1 MANYYVSRD
10 GKVSKD
16 KKTRQTPSY
25 RVSLDGKVTKVT
37 TKKKKKKE
45 DDIAPVKKTTGGNKN
60 SWFKSGGFSDGVD
73 GVGDFFGDLAQT
85 TAGTLGDIGVGVGKG
100 LTRLGEGI
108 VDLGTYGVAGVADAI
123 GKDKWADKTR
133 KKAQKDW
140 TSKAWKKPET
150 FVDKYSVLGNKAD
163 AVTEGLGQVG
173 GIILTGGIAGA
184 LGAGGAAA
192 TAISTAVTGLSSMG
206 SGMSEAYQ
214 NKATDKEAFTYG
226 AIAGTAEAATELLF
240 GGLGKSVKALGISK
254 GLSSADDMLAK
265 KISSKFTNQIAKN
278 FTEFGIKAGAEGTEE
293 VLSGIAQAV
302 GKKVTYMSDKELS
315 KLIEDENL
323 LDQFI
328 VGSITSGIAQSGY
341 VPGMKQGSLREAN
354 KSKTDFITGL
364 TQNEQKV
371 VDKEYENR
379 IAEAE
384 EGGKTLSKKEK
395 NKIYDEVINDL
406 EKGYIST
413 DTIEDALGGETYKTY
428 KSMEQRENEVRK
440 EIEELENT
448 PFSQITVKQQEKLTE
463 LRKQLDTM
471 EKSGLK
477 NKVKAQL
484 SNEVSELAMA
494 SKLSESYNEKTR
506 RGQAFQAD
514 LTKYDAKQQD
524 VIKKA
529 TESGILNNTNR
540 THEFVD
546 MVAKI
551 SADKGVTFDFTNNQ
565 KLKESGLAVEG
576 KTVNGYVKD
585 GNIAVNIDSNKSL
598 NSVVGHEIT
607 HTLENTEFYTE
618 LQQAVKEYAK
628 TKGEYFTRRDEI
640 VSLYKDSNVENVN
653 IGHELTADL
662 VGDYL
667 FTDSDFINNLST
679 KKPNIF
685 QRIYNE
691 IKYLCKIATAGS
703 KEARQLEKV
712 KRAFDKAYKES
723 VSNNADTKT
732 DTNTDTKVDAKE
744 DTTKK
749 YSLSEDEKA
758 RLNKV
763 TDDGL
768 TMTYVRNPNSGASK
782 YNYGSTYGQN
792 IEPAGEYM
800 NMDELQ
806 GKYKNEGWEYGT
818 IRFKKPLVLEHI
830 NTSDTGW
837 KKTVSDMY
845 GGKTG
850 KALTKA
856 LIKDGYDAIVT
867 YDNYG
872 YNEIVN
878 LNGEKLNDSDSTK
891 NIQTD
896 SNGKELT
903 KEQQEFFKD
912 SKVRDEN
919 GNLLEVYHGTK
930 TEGINTFEYSPD
942 RQTGDDFGEA
952 YYFTSD
958 YTKANGYSYDVDKDP
973 RVKQYTEERERL
985 KKEFLRTRSNDVKEA
1000 YKNVKVDGK
1009 DLYELMNDEAYNTGG
1024 EVKKVYLN
1032 LKNPLIVDAE
1042 GEYYSNV
1049 YEEYFKEAKDG
1060 GYDGIIVKN
1069 VIDNPRGEDRPID
1082 VYIAFKNNQIK
1093 NVDNTTPTTDAD
1105 IRYSLSED
1113 TTLTEEQ
1120 ESLIRETNE
1129 LTFMKSLGKD
1139 TYTVEGYDKNEN
1151 RTYFKFGATK
1161 EELSQAFG
1169 EDIANEITKH
1179 KTDLHQFKLDESF
1192 LNLPASKDT
1201 EGRKLSKEQ
1210 KEYFK
1215 NVIPELKDD
1224 NGNLKVLYHGTPNE
1238 FTQFNYD
1245 FIGSNGTALGKG
1257 FYLTDSRDIASGY
1270 VGESGKIMELYAN
1283 IEKPLS
1289 LTEKNIT
1296 KAKYKKFVKA
1306 VDKATGGD
1314 YLSNYGEVDYEG
1326 YNNVLSR
1333 ALDDYTYDDN
1343 DVDLI
1348 HSVFN
1353 TSGLGWEEGFRLLKK
1368 TLGYDG
1374 VVQHDFNGTGTT
1386 VFVPTL
1392 PEQIKSVTNQ
1402 NPTDNAD
1409 IRFSLSE
1416 DEKMSHIKVAQEY
1429 FGTTQN
1435 WDEVGYITLD
1445 GKKLDFSG
1453 RHEGGSGGYREV
1465 DHRDIR
1471 DALGD
1476 DYGGEDF
1483 SGSLV
1488 QFMSEG
1494 NIRIMPESNGI
1505 NLSVMPTEEQMKA
1518 LDDFISRNNGE
1529 VTLDIDDLNGKTV
1542 FSMEYPRGTFSEKI
1556 FKDIESHFK
1565 TNGDNYISPYS
1576 QFRQSLSKQKQNIAP
1591 YGKYN
1596 VYGKDVALE
1605 QDIAPTVPKATTQED
1620 TVEPVQEPT
1629 QDIAPITEEQANV
1642 RDEEQNLD
1650 TMPSDEFEKL
1660 VQSYMDEAPGFLF
1673 DDEEIR
1679 AWAEQQA
1686 RENPQGIAQKEST
1699 VTPES
1704 PLDADRDIYT
1714 IGKERKRNA
1723 YMYENPEVKPF
1734 FQDEAQI
1741 MLSEL
1746 QNSTKGERQRKG
1758 VMYGI
1763 DEYEIGA
1770 SNEGWYGT
1778 KRNTSEEIAYLLDTF
1793 KYTYDDIE
1801 KGLKAIIDDH
1811 GAENNAVSKRIE
1823 FLLDDR
1829 LRLGYNDFM
1838 SGNKMQ
1844 PNQDYINL
1852 LNEKNITEYGEEARN
1867 KYMQPDIAPVDTI
1880 AETTETVQ
1888 DIAPVKEIAA
1898 EPVTTINEN
1907 VQPQVSEKQV
1917 TSKLD
1922 NGAKQRKWIKTST
1935 ESKPVDK
1942 KILPKDLDQKAITYE
1957 PIPNKNTLNNAN
1969 SMLKRNGYD
1978 ESVKY
1983 FNSQFQNKKI
1993 SLDDIALGERLIQ
2006 EAVKK
2011 GDMETAGE
2019 LIQNVSILGT
2029 ELGQKVQALSIIQRL
2044 TPEGQLKTLTKIVE
2058 RGKTKGDKTFEG
2070 VEITQEMIDK
2080 VLKTYRKDGT
2090 YSQEELDRAVEE
2102 VKQQIADQM
2111 KVTKMDKINAWRY
2124 LSMLGNPKTHVRNI
2138 ISNVGMKGTM
2148 AVKDAIA
2155 RTIETVAPVK
2165 TRTKTWKKVSDDVK
2179 EFSKQT
2185 TKEMQSILEDGGK
2198 YSDTNDIKSKRQI
2211 FKNKVLNTV
2220 FEFNNDMLSKEDWWF
2235 QGAAFNKAFSEY
2247 LTANGIN
2254 TKEDIQNNAEL
2265 IEKAKAYAT
2274 EQSEIATFKQYSY
2287 IAQKLNEIESK
2298 NTATQIGVGAI
2309 VPFKKTP
2316 VNIAKAGLNYSPLG
2330 FMKTLTYDASQV
2342 KKGNMEASQMID
2354 HLAQNMTGT
2363 GLALAGYMLAMSGFL
2378 NGAGEEDK
2386 EGKYDYQLGKQSYS
2400 VNIGGNTY
2408 SLSWLTPMAM
2418 PLFVGANAFEIL
2430 TEGKEWDGNVVIESL
2445 TQTLDPM
2452 SEMSVLSGLTNVLSS
2467 YEKGSGIWADI
2478 AQTTGQNYVTQ
2489 FVPTLSSQVATLM
2502 DDKQRS
2508 TKVAGNSDFKF
2519 LEETVN
2525 KLKSKIPGLRETLEP
2540 STDVWGREVKL
2551 NENKWKKVFDTF
2563 LAPYSR
2569 KENMA
2574 TQIDEELKDLYS
2586 DTGDGGLFPQTP
2598 KNSVNYEGEKYNM
2611 SAKEYTSFKKTYGQ
2625 NALELMEEL
2634 FQTMTYQNA
2643 TATDKA
2649 EMVDKVYDYANDEAK
2664 RKYLAKKDIEFTN
2677 AKKDGEPYYK
2687 ENIIKG
2693 AIENDMPLKEFD
2705 FYNENPEKYN
2715 FLQKNNVS
2723 YKEYSKDEDTREA
2736 YNWAFNNPEK
2746 YTLSKAISKDVV
2758 AYRGITKG
2766 LYNIRA
2772 DKDSN
2777 GKTIIGSAKA
2787 KKLDYI
2793 NKLDI
2798 DYGEKLVLFK
2808 SQYNSDDTYNYEII
2822 DYLNS
2827 REDITYEEQE
2837 TILKQLGFTVTSD
2850 GNVYWN

>member
-354 KSKTDFITGL
+354 KLKTDFITGL

-379 IAEAE
+379 ITEAE
-384 EGGKTLSKKEK
+384 EGGKKLSKKEK

-514 LTKYDAKQQD
+514 LTKYDVKQQD

-607 HTLENTEFYTE
+607 HTLEGTEFYTE

-685 QRIYNE
+685 QKIYNE

-723 VSNNADTKT
+723 VSNNTEVYT
-732 DTNTDTKVDAKE
+732 DTNVDADVKVD
-744 DTTKK
+744 KK
-749 YSLSEDEKA
+749 YSL
-758 RLNKV
+758 
-763 TDDGL
+763 
-768 TMTYVRNPNSGASK
+768 
-782 YNYGSTYGQN
+782 
-792 IEPAGEYM
+792 
-800 NMDELQ
+800 
-806 GKYKNEGWEYGT
+806 
-818 IRFKKPLVLEHI
+818 
-830 NTSDTGW
+830 
-837 KKTVSDMY
+837 
-845 GGKTG
+845 
-850 KALTKA
+850 
-856 LIKDGYDAIVT
+856 
-867 YDNYG
+867 
-872 YNEIVN
+872 
-878 LNGEKLNDSDSTK
+878 
-891 NIQTD
+891 TD
-896 SNGKELT
+896 SNGKTLT

-912 SKVRDEN
+912 SKVRDE
-919 GNLLEVYHGTK
+919 
-930 TEGINTFEYSPD
+930 
-942 RQTGDDFGEA
+942 
-952 YYFTSD
+952 
-958 YTKANGYSYDVDKDP
+958 
-973 RVKQYTEERERL
+973 
-985 KKEFLRTRSNDVKEA
+985 
-1000 YKNVKVDGK
+1000 
-1009 DLYELMNDEAYNTGG
+1009 
-1024 EVKKVYLN
+1024 
-1032 LKNPLIVDAE
+1032 
-1042 GEYYSNV
+1042 
-1049 YEEYFKEAKDG
+1049 
-1060 GYDGIIVKN
+1060 
-1069 VIDNPRGEDRPID
+1069 
-1082 VYIAFKNNQIK
+1082 
-1093 NVDNTTPTTDAD
+1093 
-1105 IRYSLSED
+1105 
-1113 TTLTEEQ
+1113 
-1120 ESLIRETNE
+1120 
-1129 LTFMKSLGKD
+1129 
-1139 TYTVEGYDKNEN
+1139 
-1151 RTYFKFGATK
+1151 
-1161 EELSQAFG
+1161 
-1169 EDIANEITKH
+1169 
-1179 KTDLHQFKLDESF
+1179 
-1192 LNLPASKDT
+1192 
-1201 EGRKLSKEQ
+1201 
-1210 KEYFK
+1210 
-1215 NVIPELKDD
+1215 

-1556 FKDIESHFK
+1556 FKDIESHLK
-1565 TNGDNYISPYS
+1565 TNG
-1576 QFRQSLSKQKQNIAP
+1576 
-1591 YGKYN
+1591 
-1596 VYGKDVALE
+1596 
-1605 QDIAPTVPKATTQED
+1605 
-1620 TVEPVQEPT
+1620 
-1629 QDIAPITEEQANV
+1629 
-1642 RDEEQNLD
+1642 
-1650 TMPSDEFEKL
+1650 
-1660 VQSYMDEAPGFLF
+1660 
-1673 DDEEIR
+1673 
-1679 AWAEQQA
+1679 
-1686 RENPQGIAQKEST
+1686 
-1699 VTPES
+1699 
-1704 PLDADRDIYT
+1704 
-1714 IGKERKRNA
+1714 
-1723 YMYENPEVKPF
+1723 KP
-1734 FQDEAQI
+1734 
-1741 MLSEL
+1741 
-1746 QNSTKGERQRKG
+1746 
-1758 VMYGI
+1758 
-1763 DEYEIGA
+1763 
-1770 SNEGWYGT
+1770 
-1778 KRNTSEEIAYLLDTF
+1778 
-1793 KYTYDDIE
+1793 
-1801 KGLKAIIDDH
+1801 
-1811 GAENNAVSKRIE
+1811 
-1823 FLLDDR
+1823 
-1829 LRLGYNDFM
+1829 
-1838 SGNKMQ
+1838 
-1844 PNQDYINL
+1844 
-1852 LNEKNITEYGEEARN
+1852 
-1867 KYMQPDIAPVDTI
+1867 
-1880 AETTETVQ
+1880 
-1888 DIAPVKEIAA
+1888 
-1898 EPVTTINEN
+1898 
-1907 VQPQVSEKQV
+1907 
-1917 TSKLD
+1917 
-1922 NGAKQRKWIKTST
+1922 
-1935 ESKPVDK
+1935 
-1942 KILPKDLDQKAITYE
+1942 
-1957 PIPNKNTLNNAN
+1957 
-1969 SMLKRNGYD
+1969 
-1978 ESVKY
+1978 
-1983 FNSQFQNKKI
+1983 
-1993 SLDDIALGERLIQ
+1993 
-2006 EAVKK
+2006 
-2011 GDMETAGE
+2011 
-2019 LIQNVSILGT
+2019 
-2029 ELGQKVQALSIIQRL
+2029 
-2044 TPEGQLKTLTKIVE
+2044 
-2058 RGKTKGDKTFEG
+2058 
-2070 VEITQEMIDK
+2070 
-2080 VLKTYRKDGT
+2080 
-2090 YSQEELDRAVEE
+2090 
-2102 VKQQIADQM
+2102 
-2111 KVTKMDKINAWRY
+2111 
-2124 LSMLGNPKTHVRNI
+2124 
-2138 ISNVGMKGTM
+2138 
-2148 AVKDAIA
+2148 
-2155 RTIETVAPVK
+2155 
-2165 TRTKTWKKVSDDVK
+2165 
-2179 EFSKQT
+2179 
-2185 TKEMQSILEDGGK
+2185 
-2198 YSDTNDIKSKRQI
+2198 
-2211 FKNKVLNTV
+2211 
-2220 FEFNNDMLSKEDWWF
+2220 
-2235 QGAAFNKAFSEY
+2235 
-2247 LTANGIN
+2247 
-2254 TKEDIQNNAEL
+2254 
-2265 IEKAKAYAT
+2265 
-2274 EQSEIATFKQYSY
+2274 
-2287 IAQKLNEIESK
+2287 QKLRE
-2298 NTATQIGVGAI
+2298 
-2309 VPFKKTP
+2309 
-2316 VNIAKAGLNYSPLG
+2316 PL
-2330 FMKTLTYDASQV
+2330 THQ
-2342 KKGNMEASQMID
+2342 
-2354 HLAQNMTGT
+2354 
-2363 GLALAGYMLAMSGFL
+2363 
-2378 NGAGEEDK
+2378 
-2386 EGKYDYQLGKQSYS
+2386 
-2400 VNIGGNTY
+2400 
-2408 SLSWLTPMAM
+2408 
-2418 PLFVGANAFEIL
+2418 
-2430 TEGKEWDGNVVIESL
+2430 
-2445 TQTLDPM
+2445 
-2452 SEMSVLSGLTNVLSS
+2452 
-2467 YEKGSGIWADI
+2467 
-2478 AQTTGQNYVTQ
+2478 
-2489 FVPTLSSQVATLM
+2489 
-2502 DDKQRS
+2502 
-2508 TKVAGNSDFKF
+2508 
-2519 LEETVN
+2519 
-2525 KLKSKIPGLRETLEP
+2525 
-2540 STDVWGREVKL
+2540 
-2551 NENKWKKVFDTF
+2551 
-2563 LAPYSR
+2563 
-2569 KENMA
+2569 
-2574 TQIDEELKDLYS
+2574 
-2586 DTGDGGLFPQTP
+2586 P
-2598 KNSVNYEGEKYNM
+2598 KH
-2611 SAKEYTSFKKTYGQ
+2611 
-2625 NALELMEEL
+2625 
-2634 FQTMTYQNA
+2634 
-2643 TATDKA
+2643 
-2649 EMVDKVYDYANDEAK
+2649 
-2664 RKYLAKKDIEFTN
+2664 R
-2677 AKKDGEPYYK
+2677 
-2687 ENIIKG
+2687 
-2693 AIENDMPLKEFD
+2693 
-2705 FYNENPEKYN
+2705 
-2715 FLQKNNVS
+2715 
-2723 YKEYSKDEDTREA
+2723 
-2736 YNWAFNNPEK
+2736 
-2746 YTLSKAISKDVV
+2746 
-2758 AYRGITKG
+2758 
-2766 LYNIRA
+2766 
-2772 DKDSN
+2772 
-2777 GKTIIGSAKA
+2777 
-2787 KKLDYI
+2787 
-2793 NKLDI
+2793 
-2798 DYGEKLVLFK
+2798 
-2808 SQYNSDDTYNYEII
+2808 
-2822 DYLNS
+2822 
-2827 REDITYEEQE
+2827 
-2837 TILKQLGFTVTSD
+2837 
-2850 GNVYWN
+2850 

>member
-514 LTKYDAKQQD
+514 LTKYDVKQQD

-607 HTLENTEFYTE
+607 HTLEGTEFYTE

-685 QRIYNE
+685 QKIYNE

-723 VSNNADTKT
+723 VSNNTEVDT
-732 DTNTDTKVDAKE
+732 DTNIDADVKTD
-744 DTTKK
+744 KK
-749 YSLSEDEKA
+749 YSL
-758 RLNKV
+758 
-763 TDDGL
+763 
-768 TMTYVRNPNSGASK
+768 
-782 YNYGSTYGQN
+782 
-792 IEPAGEYM
+792 
-800 NMDELQ
+800 
-806 GKYKNEGWEYGT
+806 
-818 IRFKKPLVLEHI
+818 
-830 NTSDTGW
+830 
-837 KKTVSDMY
+837 
-845 GGKTG
+845 
-850 KALTKA
+850 
-856 LIKDGYDAIVT
+856 
-867 YDNYG
+867 
-872 YNEIVN
+872 
-878 LNGEKLNDSDSTK
+878 
-891 NIQTD
+891 TD

-912 SKVRDEN
+912 SKVRDDN

-930 TEGINTFEYSPD
+930 TKGINVFEYSPD

-1042 GEYYSNV
+1042 GEHYSKV
-1049 YEEYFKEAKDG
+1049 YEGYFKEAKDG

-1409 IRFSLSE
+1409 IRFSLS
-1416 DEKMSHIKVAQEY
+1416 KPV
-1429 FGTTQN
+1429 
-1435 WDEVGYITLD
+1435 
-1445 GKKLDFSG
+1445 
-1453 RHEGGSGGYREV
+1453 
-1465 DHRDIR
+1465 
-1471 DALGD
+1471 
-1476 DYGGEDF
+1476 
-1483 SGSLV
+1483 
-1488 QFMSEG
+1488 
-1494 NIRIMPESNGI
+1494 
-1505 NLSVMPTEEQMKA
+1505 EETK
-1518 LDDFISRNNGE
+1518 
-1529 VTLDIDDLNGKTV
+1529 DL
-1542 FSMEYPRGTFSEKI
+1542 
-1556 FKDIESHFK
+1556 
-1565 TNGDNYISPYS
+1565 
-1576 QFRQSLSKQKQNIAP
+1576 
-1591 YGKYN
+1591 
-1596 VYGKDVALE
+1596 VALH
-1605 QDIAPTVPKATTQED
+1605 
-1620 TVEPVQEPT
+1620 
-1629 QDIAPITEEQANV
+1629 
-1642 RDEEQNLD
+1642 NLNAD
-1650 TMPSDEFEKL
+1650 KL
-1660 VQSYMDEAPGFLF
+1660 
-1673 DDEEIR
+1673 
-1679 AWAEQQA
+1679 
-1686 RENPQGIAQKEST
+1686 K
-1699 VTPES
+1699 
-1704 PLDADRDIYT
+1704 
-1714 IGKERKRNA
+1714 
-1723 YMYENPEVKPF
+1723 
-1734 FQDEAQI
+1734 
-1741 MLSEL
+1741 
-1746 QNSTKGERQRKG
+1746 
-1758 VMYGI
+1758 
-1763 DEYEIGA
+1763 
-1770 SNEGWYGT
+1770 
-1778 KRNTSEEIAYLLDTF
+1778 
-1793 KYTYDDIE
+1793 
-1801 KGLKAIIDDH
+1801 
-1811 GAENNAVSKRIE
+1811 
-1823 FLLDDR
+1823 
-1829 LRLGYNDFM
+1829 
-1838 SGNKMQ
+1838 
-1844 PNQDYINL
+1844 
-1852 LNEKNITEYGEEARN
+1852 
-1867 KYMQPDIAPVDTI
+1867 
-1880 AETTETVQ
+1880 
-1888 DIAPVKEIAA
+1888 
-1898 EPVTTINEN
+1898 
-1907 VQPQVSEKQV
+1907 
-1917 TSKLD
+1917 
-1922 NGAKQRKWIKTST
+1922 
-1935 ESKPVDK
+1935 
-1942 KILPKDLDQKAITYE
+1942 
-1957 PIPNKNTLNNAN
+1957 
-1969 SMLKRNGYD
+1969 
-1978 ESVKY
+1978 
-1983 FNSQFQNKKI
+1983 
-1993 SLDDIALGERLIQ
+1993 
-2006 EAVKK
+2006 
-2011 GDMETAGE
+2011 
-2019 LIQNVSILGT
+2019 
-2029 ELGQKVQALSIIQRL
+2029 
-2044 TPEGQLKTLTKIVE
+2044 
-2058 RGKTKGDKTFEG
+2058 
-2070 VEITQEMIDK
+2070 
-2080 VLKTYRKDGT
+2080 
-2090 YSQEELDRAVEE
+2090 
-2102 VKQQIADQM
+2102 
-2111 KVTKMDKINAWRY
+2111 
-2124 LSMLGNPKTHVRNI
+2124 
-2138 ISNVGMKGTM
+2138 
-2148 AVKDAIA
+2148 
-2155 RTIETVAPVK
+2155 
-2165 TRTKTWKKVSDDVK
+2165 
-2179 EFSKQT
+2179 
-2185 TKEMQSILEDGGK
+2185 SILELGGFPMP
-2198 YSDTNDIKSKRQI
+2198 S
-2211 FKNKVLNTV
+2211 
-2220 FEFNNDMLSKEDWWF
+2220 
-2235 QGAAFNKAFSEY
+2235 
-2247 LTANGIN
+2247 
-2254 TKEDIQNNAEL
+2254 
-2265 IEKAKAYAT
+2265 
-2274 EQSEIATFKQYSY
+2274 IA
-2287 IAQKLNEIESK
+2287 
-2298 NTATQIGVGAI
+2298 
-2309 VPFKKTP
+2309 
-2316 VNIAKAGLNYSPLG
+2316 
-2330 FMKTLTYDASQV
+2330 
-2342 KKGNMEASQMID
+2342 
-2354 HLAQNMTGT
+2354 
-2363 GLALAGYMLAMSGFL
+2363 
-2378 NGAGEEDK
+2378 
-2386 EGKYDYQLGKQSYS
+2386 
-2400 VNIGGNTY
+2400 
-2408 SLSWLTPMAM
+2408 
-2418 PLFVGANAFEIL
+2418 
-2430 TEGKEWDGNVVIESL
+2430 
-2445 TQTLDPM
+2445 
-2452 SEMSVLSGLTNVLSS
+2452 
-2467 YEKGSGIWADI
+2467 
-2478 AQTTGQNYVTQ
+2478 
-2489 FVPTLSSQVATLM
+2489 
-2502 DDKQRS
+2502 
-2508 TKVAGNSDFKF
+2508 
-2519 LEETVN
+2519 
-2525 KLKSKIPGLRETLEP
+2525 
-2540 STDVWGREVKL
+2540 
-2551 NENKWKKVFDTF
+2551 
-2563 LAPYSR
+2563 
-2569 KENMA
+2569 
-2574 TQIDEELKDLYS
+2574 
-2586 DTGDGGLFPQTP
+2586 
-2598 KNSVNYEGEKYNM
+2598 
-2611 SAKEYTSFKKTYGQ
+2611 
-2625 NALELMEEL
+2625 
-2634 FQTMTYQNA
+2634 
-2643 TATDKA
+2643 
-2649 EMVDKVYDYANDEAK
+2649 
-2664 RKYLAKKDIEFTN
+2664 
-2677 AKKDGEPYYK
+2677 
-2687 ENIIKG
+2687 
-2693 AIENDMPLKEFD
+2693 
-2705 FYNENPEKYN
+2705 
-2715 FLQKNNVS
+2715 
-2723 YKEYSKDEDTREA
+2723 
-2736 YNWAFNNPEK
+2736 
-2746 YTLSKAISKDVV
+2746 
-2758 AYRGITKG
+2758 ITK
-2766 LYNIRA
+2766 
-2772 DKDSN
+2772 
-2777 GKTIIGSAKA
+2777 
-2787 KKLDYI
+2787 
-2793 NKLDI
+2793 
-2798 DYGEKLVLFK
+2798 
-2808 SQYNSDDTYNYEII
+2808 DTASHE
-2822 DYLNS
+2822 
-2827 REDITYEEQE
+2827 R
-2837 TILKQLGFTVTSD
+2837 
-2850 GNVYWN
+2850 

>member
-1 MANYYVSRD
+1 
-10 GKVSKD
+10 
-16 KKTRQTPSY
+16 
-25 RVSLDGKVTKVT
+25 
-37 TKKKKKKE
+37 
-45 DDIAPVKKTTGGNKN
+45 
-60 SWFKSGGFSDGVD
+60 
-73 GVGDFFGDLAQT
+73 
-85 TAGTLGDIGVGVGKG
+85 
-100 LTRLGEGI
+100 
-108 VDLGTYGVAGVADAI
+108 
-123 GKDKWADKTR
+123 
-133 KKAQKDW
+133 
-140 TSKAWKKPET
+140 
-150 FVDKYSVLGNKAD
+150 
-163 AVTEGLGQVG
+163 
-173 GIILTGGIAGA
+173 
-184 LGAGGAAA
+184 
-192 TAISTAVTGLSSMG
+192 
-206 SGMSEAYQ
+206 
-214 NKATDKEAFTYG
+214 
-226 AIAGTAEAATELLF
+226 
-240 GGLGKSVKALGISK
+240 
-254 GLSSADDMLAK
+254 
-265 KISSKFTNQIAKN
+265 
-278 FTEFGIKAGAEGTEE
+278 
-293 VLSGIAQAV
+293 
-302 GKKVTYMSDKELS
+302 
-315 KLIEDENL
+315 
-323 LDQFI
+323 
-328 VGSITSGIAQSGY
+328 
-341 VPGMKQGSLREAN
+341 
-354 KSKTDFITGL
+354 
-364 TQNEQKV
+364 
-371 VDKEYENR
+371 
-379 IAEAE
+379 
-384 EGGKTLSKKEK
+384 
-395 NKIYDEVINDL
+395 
-406 EKGYIST
+406 
-413 DTIEDALGGETYKTY
+413 
-428 KSMEQRENEVRK
+428 
-440 EIEELENT
+440 
-448 PFSQITVKQQEKLTE
+448 
-463 LRKQLDTM
+463 
-471 EKSGLK
+471 
-477 NKVKAQL
+477 
-484 SNEVSELAMA
+484 
-494 SKLSESYNEKTR
+494 
-506 RGQAFQAD
+506 
-514 LTKYDAKQQD
+514 
-524 VIKKA
+524 
-529 TESGILNNTNR
+529 
-540 THEFVD
+540 
-546 MVAKI
+546 
-551 SADKGVTFDFTNNQ
+551 
-565 KLKESGLAVEG
+565 
-576 KTVNGYVKD
+576 
-585 GNIAVNIDSNKSL
+585 
-598 NSVVGHEIT
+598 
-607 HTLENTEFYTE
+607 
-618 LQQAVKEYAK
+618 
-628 TKGEYFTRRDEI
+628 
-640 VSLYKDSNVENVN
+640 
-653 IGHELTADL
+653 
-662 VGDYL
+662 
-667 FTDSDFINNLST
+667 
-679 KKPNIF
+679 
-685 QRIYNE
+685 
-691 IKYLCKIATAGS
+691 
-703 KEARQLEKV
+703 
-712 KRAFDKAYKES
+712 
-723 VSNNADTKT
+723 
-732 DTNTDTKVDAKE
+732 
-744 DTTKK
+744 
-749 YSLSEDEKA
+749 
-758 RLNKV
+758 
-763 TDDGL
+763 
-768 TMTYVRNPNSGASK
+768 
-782 YNYGSTYGQN
+782 
-792 IEPAGEYM
+792 
-800 NMDELQ
+800 
-806 GKYKNEGWEYGT
+806 
-818 IRFKKPLVLEHI
+818 
-830 NTSDTGW
+830 
-837 KKTVSDMY
+837 
-845 GGKTG
+845 
-850 KALTKA
+850 
-856 LIKDGYDAIVT
+856 
-867 YDNYG
+867 
-872 YNEIVN
+872 
-878 LNGEKLNDSDSTK
+878 
-891 NIQTD
+891 
-896 SNGKELT
+896 
-903 KEQQEFFKD
+903 
-912 SKVRDEN
+912 
-919 GNLLEVYHGTK
+919 
-930 TEGINTFEYSPD
+930 
-942 RQTGDDFGEA
+942 
-952 YYFTSD
+952 
-958 YTKANGYSYDVDKDP
+958 
-973 RVKQYTEERERL
+973 
-985 KKEFLRTRSNDVKEA
+985 
-1000 YKNVKVDGK
+1000 
-1009 DLYELMNDEAYNTGG
+1009 
-1024 EVKKVYLN
+1024 
-1032 LKNPLIVDAE
+1032 
-1042 GEYYSNV
+1042 
-1049 YEEYFKEAKDG
+1049 
-1060 GYDGIIVKN
+1060 
-1069 VIDNPRGEDRPID
+1069 
-1082 VYIAFKNNQIK
+1082 
-1093 NVDNTTPTTDAD
+1093 
-1105 IRYSLSED
+1105 
-1113 TTLTEEQ
+1113 
-1120 ESLIRETNE
+1120 
-1129 LTFMKSLGKD
+1129 
-1139 TYTVEGYDKNEN
+1139 
-1151 RTYFKFGATK
+1151 
-1161 EELSQAFG
+1161 
-1169 EDIANEITKH
+1169 
-1179 KTDLHQFKLDESF
+1179 
-1192 LNLPASKDT
+1192 
-1201 EGRKLSKEQ
+1201 
-1210 KEYFK
+1210 
-1215 NVIPELKDD
+1215 
-1224 NGNLKVLYHGTPNE
+1224 
-1238 FTQFNYD
+1238 
-1245 FIGSNGTALGKG
+1245 
-1257 FYLTDSRDIASGY
+1257 
-1270 VGESGKIMELYAN
+1270 
-1283 IEKPLS
+1283 
-1289 LTEKNIT
+1289 
-1296 KAKYKKFVKA
+1296 
-1306 VDKATGGD
+1306 
-1314 YLSNYGEVDYEG
+1314 
-1326 YNNVLSR
+1326 
-1333 ALDDYTYDDN
+1333 
-1343 DVDLI
+1343 
-1348 HSVFN
+1348 
-1353 TSGLGWEEGFRLLKK
+1353 
-1368 TLGYDG
+1368 
-1374 VVQHDFNGTGTT
+1374 
-1386 VFVPTL
+1386 
-1392 PEQIKSVTNQ
+1392 
-1402 NPTDNAD
+1402 
-1409 IRFSLSE
+1409 
-1416 DEKMSHIKVAQEY
+1416 
-1429 FGTTQN
+1429 
-1435 WDEVGYITLD
+1435 
-1445 GKKLDFSG
+1445 
-1453 RHEGGSGGYREV
+1453 
-1465 DHRDIR
+1465 
-1471 DALGD
+1471 
-1476 DYGGEDF
+1476 
-1483 SGSLV
+1483 
-1488 QFMSEG
+1488 
-1494 NIRIMPESNGI
+1494 
-1505 NLSVMPTEEQMKA
+1505 
-1518 LDDFISRNNGE
+1518 
-1529 VTLDIDDLNGKTV
+1529 
-1542 FSMEYPRGTFSEKI
+1542 
-1556 FKDIESHFK
+1556 
-1565 TNGDNYISPYS
+1565 
-1576 QFRQSLSKQKQNIAP
+1576 
-1591 YGKYN
+1591 
-1596 VYGKDVALE
+1596 
-1605 QDIAPTVPKATTQED
+1605 
-1620 TVEPVQEPT
+1620 
-1629 QDIAPITEEQANV
+1629 
-1642 RDEEQNLD
+1642 
-1650 TMPSDEFEKL
+1650 
-1660 VQSYMDEAPGFLF
+1660 
-1673 DDEEIR
+1673 
-1679 AWAEQQA
+1679 
-1686 RENPQGIAQKEST
+1686 
-1699 VTPES
+1699 
-1704 PLDADRDIYT
+1704 
-1714 IGKERKRNA
+1714 
-1723 YMYENPEVKPF
+1723 
-1734 FQDEAQI
+1734 

-1763 DEYEIGA
+1763 DEYDTGA

-1778 KRNTSEEIAYLLDTF
+1778 KRQTSEDIAYLLDTF

-2090 YSQEELDRAVEE
+2090 YSQEELDRTVEE

-2386 EGKYDYQLGKQSYS
+2386 EAKYDYQLGKQSYS

-2569 KENMA
+2569 KENIA

-2693 AIENDMPLKEFD
+2693 AIENDMPLMEFD
-2705 FYNENPEKYN
+2705 FYNEYPEKYN

>member
-1 MANYYVSRD
+1 MAEYYYDKGIRK
-10 GKVSKD
+10 KVKEGYTISSKGTIV
-16 KKTRQTPSY
+16 KAS
-25 RVSLDGKVTKVT
+25 
-37 TKKKKKKE
+37 KKKKKKE
-45 DDIAPVKKTTGGNKN
+45 EDIAPVKKTTGGNKN

-73 GVGDFFGDLAQT
+73 GVGDFFGDLIET
-85 TAGTLGDIGVGVGKG
+85 TVGTVGDAVVGVGKG
-100 LTRLGEGI
+100 VTRLGEGI
-108 VDLGTYGVAGVADAI
+108 VDLGAYGAAGVADAI

-140 TSKAWKKPET
+140 TSNAWKSAEEK
-150 FVDKYSVLGNKAD
+150 FDKNSILGNKAD
-163 AVTEGLGQVG
+163 AVTEGIGQVG

-192 TAISTAVTGLSSMG
+192 TAITTGVTGLSGMG
-206 SGMSEAYQ
+206 SGMSEAYR

-240 GGLGKSVKALGISK
+240 GGLGKTVKAIGLSK

-265 KISSKFTNQIAKN
+265 KITSKFTNQIAKN

-302 GKKVTYMSDKELS
+302 GKKVTYMEEKELEE
-315 KLIEDENL
+315 LIKDENL

-341 VPGMKQGSLREAN
+341 VPGMTQGSLREAN
-354 KSKTDFITGL
+354 KTGTDFISGL

-384 EGGKTLSKKEK
+384 ESGDKLSKKEK
-395 NKIYDEVINDL
+395 NKIYDEVVDDL
-406 EKGYIST
+406 EKGRISI
-413 DTIEDALGGETYKTY
+413 DTIESAIGGKTYETYKN
-428 KSMEQRENEVRK
+428 MDEQEKAVRK
-440 EIEELENT
+440 QIEELENT

-484 SNEVSELAMA
+484 SNEVSELALS
-494 SKLSESYNEKTR
+494 SKLSESYNERTRKT
-506 RGQAFQAD
+506 QSFDAD

-524 VIKKA
+524 TVKKA
-529 TESGILNNTNR
+529 IDSKILNNSNR

-551 SADKGVTFDFTNNQ
+551 SADKGVSFDFTNNK

-607 HTLENTEFYTE
+607 HTLEGTEHYNE
-618 LQQAVKEYAK
+618 LQNAVKEYAT
-628 TKGEYFTRRDEI
+628 TKGDYETRFNEL
-640 VSLYKDSNVENVN
+640 SELYKGVEGSNIES
-653 IGHELTADL
+653 ELTADL

-667 FTDSDFINNLST
+667 FTDKDFINNLST

-685 QRIYNE
+685 QKIYNE

-712 KRAFDKAYKES
+712 KRAFDKAYKEAKAS
-723 VSNNADTKT
+723 T
-732 DTNTDTKVDAKE
+732 DTNTDTKH
-744 DTTKK
+744 
-749 YSLSEDEKA
+749 SLSE
-758 RLNKV
+758 NK
-763 TDDGL
+763 
-768 TMTYVRNPNSGASK
+768 
-782 YNYGSTYGQN
+782 N
-792 IEPAGEYM
+792 I
-800 NMDELQ
+800 
-806 GKYKNEGWEYGT
+806 
-818 IRFKKPLVLEHI
+818 KKVEQYADTEEESI
-830 NTSDTGW
+830 FRTGW
-837 KKTVSDMY
+837 YKSNQKTV
-845 GGKTG
+845 
-850 KALTKA
+850 
-856 LIKDGYDAIVT
+856 
-867 YDNYG
+867 
-872 YNEIVN
+872 
-878 LNGEKLNDSDSTK
+878 
-891 NIQTD
+891 
-896 SNGKELT
+896 
-903 KEQQEFFKD
+903 
-912 SKVRDEN
+912 DE
-919 GNLLEVYHGTK
+919 
-930 TEGINTFEYSPD
+930 
-942 RQTGDDFGEA
+942 
-952 YYFTSD
+952 
-958 YTKANGYSYDVDKDP
+958 
-973 RVKQYTEERERL
+973 
-985 KKEFLRTRSNDVKEA
+985 
-1000 YKNVKVDGK
+1000 
-1009 DLYELMNDEAYNTGG
+1009 
-1024 EVKKVYLN
+1024 
-1032 LKNPLIVDAE
+1032 
-1042 GEYYSNV
+1042 
-1049 YEEYFKEAKDG
+1049 
-1060 GYDGIIVKN
+1060 IVKN
-1069 VIDNPRGEDRPID
+1069 RPQTETENFKSWFKESKAVNKDNEP
-1082 VYIAFKNNQIK
+1082 
-1093 NVDNTTPTTDAD
+1093 
-1105 IRYSLSED
+1105 L
-1113 TTLTEEQ
+1113 L
-1120 ESLIRETNE
+1120 
-1129 LTFMKSLGKD
+1129 
-1139 TYTVEGYDKNEN
+1139 
-1151 RTYFKFGATK
+1151 
-1161 EELSQAFG
+1161 
-1169 EDIANEITKH
+1169 
-1179 KTDLHQFKLDESF
+1179 
-1192 LNLPASKDT
+1192 
-1201 EGRKLSKEQ
+1201 
-1210 KEYFK
+1210 
-1215 NVIPELKDD
+1215 
-1224 NGNLKVLYHGTPNE
+1224 LYHGTETRFTEFESDGKPMWVSSNPMYAHNYTKPTNKLDDVVPSGKVFGKSNE
-1238 FTQFNYD
+1238 RIMPVYIQAENPAD
-1245 FIGSNGTALGKG
+1245 FGSTDISFEEA
-1257 FYLTDSRDIASGY
+1257 LTDISNKLNIPTNELKEVWEQ
-1270 VGESGKIMELYAN
+1270 VG
-1283 IEKPLS
+1283 KPEQLFKVVHS
-1289 LTEKNIT
+1289 AEM
-1296 KAKYKKFVKA
+1296 
-1306 VDKATGGD
+1306 
-1314 YLSNYGEVDYEG
+1314 
-1326 YNNVLSR
+1326 
-1333 ALDDYTYDDN
+1333 
-1343 DVDLI
+1343 VDL
-1348 HSVFN
+1348 
-1353 TSGLGWEEGFRLLKK
+1353 LKEH
-1368 TLGYDG
+1368 GYDSIKAIEG
-1374 VVQHDFNGTGTT
+1374 GSPTWA
-1386 VFVPTL
+1386 VF
-1392 PEQIKSVTNQ
+1392 ESNQIKSAVANKGTFDSNKS
-1402 NPTDNAD
+1402 D
-1409 IRFSLSE
+1409 IRFSLSKTVERTKDLVALHNLNADKLTSILELGGFPMPSIAITKDTASHEGYGDISVILKPNAINPESNSDNKVYSADAYTPTFPATAYKLNDAELRKLAEKLDTSISMLEANEFRNGNLSDILNNFAENKAAKELFVKEKGYTVEPVLKPRKLNDKYLERVQEFVLSDDFSFDKLVNDLSYREQYFDKIKENTPGYGESSFITRGINKYIDTTNEKFDILSNNKELAEKIKKEYLLDIEQLKGKETLVE
-1416 DEKMSHIKVAQEY
+1416 DSNSYTDGLNNLINEKNDEFNTFVKELIEPVLSSKYLRNNKDYYTASGNPRDFDSLHEEYNAENAVKIMRENSDTNAVNSMIGVSLGELKAVLSKQYNTIDEIHQDKAKISEGFDEEIQAKHEECRAKFFDITKQVADSSPIDNRLIAHNNASQIILEALGKSKEAKGIYNYINKNYTNQITMELAEEIENLAKDIMELPTRY
-1429 FGTTQN
+1429 FEAKPQRVVGF
-1435 WDEVGYITLD
+1435 DEVGAVVIPYNADAKLKQELLNKGLSIAEYNPEVEGD
-1445 GKKLDFSG
+1445 RKKVVNQF
-1453 RHEGGSGGYREV
+1453 E
-1465 DHRDIR
+1465 
-1471 DALGD
+1471 
-1476 DYGGEDF
+1476 DYKF
-1483 SGSLV
+1483 
-1488 QFMSEG
+1488 
-1494 NIRIMPESNGI
+1494 
-1505 NLSVMPTEEQMKA
+1505 
-1518 LDDFISRNNGE
+1518 
-1529 VTLDIDDLNGKTV
+1529 
-1542 FSMEYPRGTFSEKI
+1542 
-1556 FKDIESHFK
+1556 
-1565 TNGDNYISPYS
+1565 
-1576 QFRQSLSKQKQNIAP
+1576 SLSNREQITAP
-1591 YGKYN
+1591 YGNYN
-1596 VYGKDVALE
+1596 VYGKDVALQQNTAPINTQNVVE
-1605 QDIAPTVPKATTQED
+1605 DIAPL
-1620 TVEPVQEPT
+1620 
-1629 QDIAPITEEQANV
+1629 TEEQANV
-1642 RDEEQNLD
+1642 RDAEQSLD

-1660 VQSYMDEAPGFLF
+1660 VQSYMDDAPGFLF
-1673 DDEEIR
+1673 DDEEVR

-1686 RENPQGIAQKEST
+1686 RENPQGVTQKENT

-1734 FQDEAQI
+1734 FQDEART
-1741 MLSEL
+1741 MLWEL
-1746 QNSTKGERQRKG
+1746 QNSTRGKKER
-1758 VMYGI
+1758 MDI
-1763 DEYEIGA
+1763 DAPSE
-1770 SNEGWYGT
+1770 EGWYGT
-1778 KRNTSEEIAYLLDTF
+1778 HRHTSDEIAYLLDTF
-1793 KYTYDDIE
+1793 KYKYNDIT
-1801 KGLKAIIDDH
+1801 KGLMAIIDDH

-1829 LRLGYNDFM
+1829 LRLGYTVFT
-1838 SGNKMQ
+1838 SGQKMP
-1844 PNQDYINL
+1844 PNEHYIEL
-1852 LNEKNITEYGEEARN
+1852 LNKKQVTEYNEEARS
-1867 KYMQPDIAPVDTI
+1867 KYFQPEV
-1880 AETTETVQ
+1880 ETVQ

-1898 EPVTTINEN
+1898 EPVTTTNEN
-1907 VQPQVSEKQV
+1907 VQPQVNEKQV
-1917 TSKLD
+1917 TSKLG
-1922 NGAKQRKWIKTST
+1922 NGAKQRKWVKTST
-1935 ESKPVDK
+1935 ESKPVDR
-1942 KILPKDLDQKAITYE
+1942 KILPKDLEQKAITYE
-1957 PIPNKNTLNNAN
+1957 PIPNKVTLNSAN
-1969 SMLKRNGYD
+1969 EMLKRNGYD

-1983 FNSQFQNKKI
+1983 FNSQFQNKKV

-2011 GDMETAGE
+2011 GDMVTAGE

-2058 RGKTKGDKTFEG
+2058 RGKTKGDKVFEG

-2111 KVTKMDKINAWRY
+2111 KVTKMDKINSWRY

-2179 EFSKQT
+2179 EFAKQT

-2211 FKNKVLNTV
+2211 FKNKVLNAV

-2235 QGAAFNKAFSEY
+2235 QSAAFNKAFSEY

-2287 IAQKLNEIESK
+2287 IAHKLNEIESK
-2298 NTATQIGVGAI
+2298 NTATQIGVGAV

-2316 VNIAKAGLNYSPLG
+2316 VNIAKTGLNYSPLG

-2386 EGKYDYQLGKQSYS
+2386 EGKFDYQLGKQSYS

-2467 YEKGSGIWADI
+2467 YKSGSGIWADI

-2508 TKVAGNSDFKF
+2508 TKVAGNSDFKY

-2540 STDVWGREVKL
+2540 STDIWGREVKL
-2551 NENKWKKVFDTF
+2551 NENKWQKVFDTF

-2569 KENMA
+2569 KENIA

-2634 FQTMTYQNA
+2634 FQTTTYQNA
-2643 TATDKA
+2643 TASDKA

-2664 RKYLAKKDIEFTN
+2664 RKYLAKQDVEFTN
-2677 AKKDGEPYYK
+2677 AKKDGEAYYK

-2693 AIENDMPLKEFD
+2693 AIENDMPLMEFD
-2705 FYNENPEKYN
+2705 FYNEYPEKYN

-2723 YKEYSKDEDTREA
+2723 YEEYSKDEDTREA

-2766 LYNIRA
+2766 LYEIRA

-2777 GKTIIGSAKA
+2777 GKTIIGAKE
-2787 KKLDYI
+2787 KKINYI
-2793 NKLDI
+2793 NSLDI
-2798 DYGEKLVLFK
+2798 DKGEKLVLFK
-2808 SQYNSDDTYNYEII
+2808 SEYNADDTYNYEII

-2827 REDITYEEQE
+2827 REDISYEETE
-2837 TILKQLGFTVTSD
+2837 TILKQLGFTVTAD
-2850 GNVYWN
+2850 GNIYWD

>member
-1 MANYYVSRD
+1 MAEYYYDKGIRK
-10 GKVSKD
+10 KVKEGYTISSKGTIV
-16 KKTRQTPSY
+16 KAS
-25 RVSLDGKVTKVT
+25 
-37 TKKKKKKE
+37 KKKKKKE
-45 DDIAPVKKTTGGNKN
+45 EDIAPVKKTTGGNKN

-73 GVGDFFGDLAQT
+73 GVGDFFGDLIET
-85 TAGTLGDIGVGVGKG
+85 TVGTVGDAVVGVGKG
-100 LTRLGEGI
+100 VTRLGEGI
-108 VDLGTYGVAGVADAI
+108 VDLGAYGAAGVADAI

-140 TSKAWKKPET
+140 TSNAWKSAEEK
-150 FVDKYSVLGNKAD
+150 FDKNSILGNKAD
-163 AVTEGLGQVG
+163 AVTEGIGQVG

-192 TAISTAVTGLSSMG
+192 TAITTGVTGLSGMG
-206 SGMSEAYQ
+206 SGMSEAYR

-240 GGLGKSVKALGISK
+240 GGLGKTVKAIGLSK

-265 KISSKFTNQIAKN
+265 KITSKFTNQIAKN

-302 GKKVTYMSDKELS
+302 GKKVTYMEEKELEE
-315 KLIEDENL
+315 LIKDENL

-341 VPGMKQGSLREAN
+341 VPGMTQGSLREAN
-354 KSKTDFITGL
+354 KTGTDFISGL

-384 EGGKTLSKKEK
+384 ESGDKLSKKEK
-395 NKIYDEVINDL
+395 NKIYDEVVDDL
-406 EKGYIST
+406 EKGRISI
-413 DTIEDALGGETYKTY
+413 DTIESAIGGETYKTY
-428 KSMEQRENEVRK
+428 KNMDEQENAIRK
-440 EIEELENT
+440 QIEELENT

-463 LRKQLDTM
+463 LRKQLETM

-484 SNEVSELAMA
+484 SNEVSELALS
-494 SKLSESYNEKTR
+494 SKLSESYNERTR
-506 RGQAFQAD
+506 KSQAFKAD
-514 LTKYDAKQQD
+514 LTKYDTKQQE

-551 SADKGVTFDFTNNQ
+551 SADKGVSFDFTNNQ
-565 KLKESGLAVEG
+565 KLKDSGFAVEG

-585 GNIAVNIDSNKSL
+585 GNVAVNIDSNKSL

-607 HTLENTEFYTE
+607 HVLEGTELYTE
-618 LQQAVKEYAK
+618 LQNAVKEYAT
-628 TKGEYFTRRDEI
+628 TKGEYDTRFNEL
-640 VSLYKDSNVENVN
+640 SELYKDVEGSNIES
-653 IGHELTADL
+653 ELTADL

-685 QRIYNE
+685 QKIYNE

-723 VSNNADTKT
+723 ASNNTDTKT
-732 DTNTDTKVDAKE
+732 DTKE
-744 DTTKK
+744 DTNKK
-749 YSLSEDEKA
+749 YSLSENEKE

-800 NMDELQ
+800 NMDESQ

-867 YDNYG
+867 YDKYG

-891 NIQTD
+891 NVQSD

-903 KEQQEFFKD
+903 KEQQEYFKD

-919 GNLLEVYHGTK
+919 GNL
-930 TEGINTFEYSPD
+930 
-942 RQTGDDFGEA
+942 
-952 YYFTSD
+952 
-958 YTKANGYSYDVDKDP
+958 
-973 RVKQYTEERERL
+973 
-985 KKEFLRTRSNDVKEA
+985 
-1000 YKNVKVDGK
+1000 KV
-1009 DLYELMNDEAYNTGG
+1009 M
-1024 EVKKVYLN
+1024 
-1032 LKNPLIVDAE
+1032 
-1042 GEYYSNV
+1042 
-1049 YEEYFKEAKDG
+1049 
-1060 GYDGIIVKN
+1060 
-1069 VIDNPRGEDRPID
+1069 
-1082 VYIAFKNNQIK
+1082 
-1093 NVDNTTPTTDAD
+1093 
-1105 IRYSLSED
+1105 
-1113 TTLTEEQ
+1113 
-1120 ESLIRETNE
+1120 
-1129 LTFMKSLGKD
+1129 
-1139 TYTVEGYDKNEN
+1139 
-1151 RTYFKFGATK
+1151 
-1161 EELSQAFG
+1161 
-1169 EDIANEITKH
+1169 
-1179 KTDLHQFKLDESF
+1179 
-1192 LNLPASKDT
+1192 
-1201 EGRKLSKEQ
+1201 
-1210 KEYFK
+1210 
-1215 NVIPELKDD
+1215 
-1224 NGNLKVLYHGTPNE
+1224 YHGTPN
-1238 FTQFNYD
+1238 
-1245 FIGSNGTALGKG
+1245 
-1257 FYLTDSRDIASGY
+1257 
-1270 VGESGKIMELYAN
+1270 
-1283 IEKPLS
+1283 
-1289 LTEKNIT
+1289 
-1296 KAKYKKFVKA
+1296 
-1306 VDKATGGD
+1306 GD
-1314 YLSNYGEVDYEG
+1314 YTVFRDGTYFTESKDYADRYQSPSASSISTGKVASNPKTFEVYLNIKKPFDISDPEAKDIYINEYIKGGNAMGINPYMSDSEYAKIDTIDWTEGEDLREFLIDNEYDYDGLILDEGADGGYGDEVSYRG
-1326 YNNVLSR
+1326 KSYV
-1333 ALDDYTYDDN
+1333 
-1343 DVDLI
+1343 
-1348 HSVFN
+1348 VFN
-1353 TSGLGWEEGFRLLKK
+1353 
-1368 TLGYDG
+1368 
-1374 VVQHDFNGTGTT
+1374 
-1386 VFVPTL
+1386 
-1392 PEQIKSVTNQ
+1392 PEQIKNIDNT
-1402 NPTDNAD
+1402 NPTEDAD
-1409 IRFSLSE
+1409 IRHSLS
-1416 DEKMSHIKVAQEY
+1416 DK
-1429 FGTTQN
+1429 
-1435 WDEVGYITLD
+1435 
-1445 GKKLDFSG
+1445 
-1453 RHEGGSGGYREV
+1453 R
-1465 DHRDIR
+1465 
-1471 DALGD
+1471 
-1476 DYGGEDF
+1476 
-1483 SGSLV
+1483 
-1488 QFMSEG
+1488 
-1494 NIRIMPESNGI
+1494 
-1505 NLSVMPTEEQMKA
+1505 
-1518 LDDFISRNNGE
+1518 
-1529 VTLDIDDLNGKTV
+1529 
-1542 FSMEYPRGTFSEKI
+1542 
-1556 FKDIESHFK
+1556 
-1565 TNGDNYISPYS
+1565 
-1576 QFRQSLSKQKQNIAP
+1576 QNIAP

-1605 QDIAPTVPKATTQED
+1605 KDILSTPTVQEKPNVVQYDIQDDIAPTQEVEEETTD
-1620 TVEPVQEPT
+1620 
-1629 QDIAPITEEQANV
+1629 D
-1642 RDEEQNLD
+1642 D
-1650 TMPSDEFEKL
+1650 FEKI
-1660 VQSYMDEAPGFLF
+1660 VQSYIDDAPPFLI
-1673 DDEEIR
+1673 DDEEVR
-1679 AWAEQQA
+1679 AWAEEQA
-1686 RENPQGIAQKEST
+1686 RENPQGVTQKEST

-1734 FQDEAQI
+1734 FQDEART
-1741 MLSEL
+1741 MLWEL
-1746 QNSTKGERQRKG
+1746 QNSTRGKKER
-1758 VMYGI
+1758 MDI
-1763 DEYEIGA
+1763 DAPSE
-1770 SNEGWYGT
+1770 EGWYGT
-1778 KRNTSEEIAYLLDTF
+1778 HRHTSDEIAYLLDTF
-1793 KYTYDDIE
+1793 KYKYNDIT
-1801 KGLKAIIDDH
+1801 KGLMAIIDDH

-1829 LRLGYNDFM
+1829 LRLGYTVFT
-1838 SGNKMQ
+1838 SGQKMP
-1844 PNQDYINL
+1844 PNEHYIEL
-1852 LNEKNITEYGEEARN
+1852 LNKKQVTEYNEEARS
-1867 KYMQPDIAPVDTI
+1867 KYFQPEV
-1880 AETTETVQ
+1880 ETVQ

-1898 EPVTTINEN
+1898 EPVTTTNEN
-1907 VQPQVSEKQV
+1907 VQPQVNEKQV

-1922 NGAKQRKWIKTST
+1922 NGAKQRKWVKTST
-1935 ESKPVDK
+1935 ESKPVDR
-1942 KILPKDLDQKAITYE
+1942 KILPKDLEQKAITYE
-1957 PIPNKNTLNNAN
+1957 PIPNKVTLNSAN
-1969 SMLKRNGYD
+1969 EMLKRNGYD

-1983 FNSQFQNKKI
+1983 FNSQFQNKKV

-2011 GDMETAGE
+2011 GDMVTAGE

-2058 RGKTKGDKTFEG
+2058 RGKTKGDKVFEG

-2111 KVTKMDKINAWRY
+2111 KVTKMDKINSWRY

-2179 EFSKQT
+2179 EFAKQT

-2211 FKNKVLNTV
+2211 FKNKVLNAV

-2235 QGAAFNKAFSEY
+2235 QSAAFNKAFSEY

-2287 IAQKLNEIESK
+2287 IAHKLNEIESK

-2386 EGKYDYQLGKQSYS
+2386 EGKFDYQLGKQSYS

-2467 YEKGSGIWADI
+2467 YKSGSGIWADI

-2508 TKVAGNSDFKF
+2508 TKVAGNSDFKY

-2540 STDVWGREVKL
+2540 STDIWGREVKL
-2551 NENKWKKVFDTF
+2551 NENKWQKVFDTF

-2569 KENMA
+2569 KENIA

-2634 FQTMTYQNA
+2634 FQTTTYQNA
-2643 TATDKA
+2643 TASDKA

-2664 RKYLAKKDIEFTN
+2664 RKYLAKQDVEFTN
-2677 AKKDGEPYYK
+2677 AKKDGEAYYK

-2693 AIENDMPLKEFD
+2693 AIENDMPLMEFD
-2705 FYNENPEKYN
+2705 FYNEYPEKYN

-2723 YKEYSKDEDTREA
+2723 YEEYSKDEDTREA

-2766 LYNIRA
+2766 LYKIRA

-2777 GKTIIGSAKA
+2777 GKTIVGSAKE
-2787 KKLDYI
+2787 KKINYI
-2793 NKLDI
+2793 NSLDI
-2798 DYGEKLVLFK
+2798 DNGEKLVLFK
-2808 SQYNSDDTYNYEII
+2808 SEYNADDTYNYEII

-2827 REDITYEEQE
+2827 REDITYEETE
-2837 TILKQLGFTVTSD
+2837 TILKQLGFTVAAN
-2850 GNVYWN
+2850 GNIYWD

>member
-45 DDIAPVKKTTGGNKN
+45 EDIAPVKKTTGGNKN

-73 GVGDFFGDLAQT
+73 GIGDFFGDLAQT
-85 TAGTLGDIGVGVGKG
+85 TVGTIGDIGVGVGKG
-100 LTRLGEGI
+100 ITRLGEGV
-108 VDLGTYGVAGVADAI
+108 VDLGTYGVAKVADLA
-123 GKDKWADKTR
+123 GKDKWAEKTK

-140 TSKAWKKPET
+140 TSKAWKKAENA
-150 FVDKYSVLGNKAD
+150 VDKYSVLGNKAD
-163 AVTEGLGQVG
+163 NVTEGLGTVA
-173 GIILTGGIAGA
+173 GILATGGVAGA
-184 LGAGGAAA
+184 LGAGSGVA
-192 TAISTAVTGLSSMG
+192 TAITTGVTGLSGMG

-240 GGLGKSVKALGISK
+240 GGLGKTVKALGISK

-265 KISSKFTNQIAKN
+265 KITSKFSNQIAKN

-565 KLKESGLAVEG
+565 KLKESGLVVEG

-607 HTLENTEFYTE
+607 HTLEGTEFYTE

-640 VSLYKDSNVENVN
+640 VRLYNDSNVENVN

-685 QRIYNE
+685 QKIYNE

-723 VSNNADTKT
+723 VSDNIEVDT
-732 DTNTDTKVDAKE
+732 DTNVDVDAKT
-744 DTTKK
+744 DKK
-749 YSLSEDEKA
+749 YSLSD
-758 RLNKV
+758 
-763 TDDGL
+763 
-768 TMTYVRNPNSGASK
+768 
-782 YNYGSTYGQN
+782 
-792 IEPAGEYM
+792 
-800 NMDELQ
+800 
-806 GKYKNEGWEYGT
+806 
-818 IRFKKPLVLEHI
+818 
-830 NTSDTGW
+830 SD
-837 KKTVSDMY
+837 
-845 GGKTG
+845 GKT
-850 KALTKA
+850 
-856 LIKDGYDAIVT
+856 
-867 YDNYG
+867 
-872 YNEIVN
+872 
-878 LNGEKLNDSDSTK
+878 
-891 NIQTD
+891 
-896 SNGKELT
+896 LT
-903 KEQQEFFKD
+903 KEQQEYFKD

-919 GNLLEVYHGTK
+919 GNLKVMYHGTPNGDYTVFRDGTYF
-930 TEGINTFEYSPD
+930 TESKDYADRYQSPSASSISTGKVASNPKTFE
-942 RQTGDDFGEA
+942 
-952 YYFTSD
+952 
-958 YTKANGYSYDVDKDP
+958 
-973 RVKQYTEERERL
+973 
-985 KKEFLRTRSNDVKEA
+985 
-1000 YKNVKVDGK
+1000 
-1009 DLYELMNDEAYNTGG
+1009 
-1024 EVKKVYLN
+1024 VYLN
-1032 LKNPLIVDAE
+1032 IKKPFDINDAE
-1042 GEYYSNV
+1042 ARDIYINEYIKGGNAMGINPYLSDSEYAKIDTIDWTEGEDLREFLIDN
-1049 YEEYFKEAKDG
+1049 EYDYDGLILDEGADG
-1060 GYDGIIVKN
+1060 GYGDEVSYRGKSYV
-1069 VIDNPRGEDRPID
+1069 VFNPE
-1082 VYIAFKNNQIK
+1082 QIK
-1093 NVDNTTPTTDAD
+1093 NIDNTTPTTD
-1105 IRYSLSED
+1105 
-1113 TTLTEEQ
+1113 T
-1120 ESLIRETNE
+1120 
-1129 LTFMKSLGKD
+1129 
-1139 TYTVEGYDKNEN
+1139 
-1151 RTYFKFGATK
+1151 
-1161 EELSQAFG
+1161 
-1169 EDIANEITKH
+1169 
-1179 KTDLHQFKLDESF
+1179 
-1192 LNLPASKDT
+1192 
-1201 EGRKLSKEQ
+1201 
-1210 KEYFK
+1210 
-1215 NVIPELKDD
+1215 
-1224 NGNLKVLYHGTPNE
+1224 
-1238 FTQFNYD
+1238 
-1245 FIGSNGTALGKG
+1245 
-1257 FYLTDSRDIASGY
+1257 
-1270 VGESGKIMELYAN
+1270 
-1283 IEKPLS
+1283 
-1289 LTEKNIT
+1289 
-1296 KAKYKKFVKA
+1296 
-1306 VDKATGGD
+1306 
-1314 YLSNYGEVDYEG
+1314 
-1326 YNNVLSR
+1326 
-1333 ALDDYTYDDN
+1333 
-1343 DVDLI
+1343 
-1348 HSVFN
+1348 
-1353 TSGLGWEEGFRLLKK
+1353 
-1368 TLGYDG
+1368 
-1374 VVQHDFNGTGTT
+1374 
-1386 VFVPTL
+1386 
-1392 PEQIKSVTNQ
+1392 
-1402 NPTDNAD
+1402 D
-1409 IRFSLSE
+1409 IRFSLSKSVE
-1416 DEKMSHIKVAQEY
+1416 ETKDLIAVHNLNETKLIKALNLGGFPMPSIAVTKSEMSHDNFGNISLIFPKETISPSDKRNKVYSHDAWTPTYPSIDYKTNGEVEKRIYDKYYELHKKYGDDVKALYKYTYDLEEKLNRSGGEIELINELYEDTDLKQVYLLDNGKPKVEDIYKEERKELTERQKKHQEEFVQLVGEDIVNEVKTLQVGEY
-1429 FGTTQN
+1429 FEKYEDVIVEALAKQHDMSKADIKDAYKRIDLLMAVRNAKKYLDNGGVTVSREYDRTATKEAIDKAVPQEEYKNWIDSLFKGVEEKAGIRNKKDPFTPSGNRRSWDALHYEHTLENVVKAMKEEGEQGVNTFGGGDIIGASATKYSTIADIKNDSGRLQEMSDEEYTEIKRGFRNRFSELISSIPKNQSNWQDKDSAGEMLVEAIAKNKTRSGIANYIRKESEGWANYSEEVVDELINLVNDIRKMPTTYFEAKPQRVVGF
-1435 WDEVGYITLD
+1435 DEVGAVVLPYNAD
-1445 GKKLDFSG
+1445 AKLKQELLNKGLSIAEYNPDV
-1453 RHEGGSGGYREV
+1453 EGDRKRVVNQFE
-1465 DHRDIR
+1465 
-1471 DALGD
+1471 
-1476 DYGGEDF
+1476 DYKF
-1483 SGSLV
+1483 
-1488 QFMSEG
+1488 
-1494 NIRIMPESNGI
+1494 
-1505 NLSVMPTEEQMKA
+1505 
-1518 LDDFISRNNGE
+1518 
-1529 VTLDIDDLNGKTV
+1529 
-1542 FSMEYPRGTFSEKI
+1542 
-1556 FKDIESHFK
+1556 
-1565 TNGDNYISPYS
+1565 
-1576 QFRQSLSKQKQNIAP
+1576 SLSNRREITAP

-1686 RENPQGIAQKEST
+1686 RENPQGITQKEST

-1867 KYMQPDIAPVDTI
+1867 KYMQPDIATVDTI

-1907 VQPQVSEKQV
+1907 VQPQASYKQV

-2179 EFSKQT
+2179 EFAKQT

-2551 NENKWKKVFDTF
+2551 NKNKWKKTFDTF

-2569 KENMA
+2569 KENIA

-2649 EMVDKVYDYANDEAK
+2649 EMVDKIYDYANDEAK

-2693 AIENDMPLKEFD
+2693 AIENDMSLMEFD
-2705 FYNENPEKYN
+2705 FYNEHPEKYN

>member
-1 MANYYVSRD
+1 
-10 GKVSKD
+10 
-16 KKTRQTPSY
+16 
-25 RVSLDGKVTKVT
+25 
-37 TKKKKKKE
+37 
-45 DDIAPVKKTTGGNKN
+45 
-60 SWFKSGGFSDGVD
+60 
-73 GVGDFFGDLAQT
+73 
-85 TAGTLGDIGVGVGKG
+85 
-100 LTRLGEGI
+100 
-108 VDLGTYGVAGVADAI
+108 
-123 GKDKWADKTR
+123 
-133 KKAQKDW
+133 
-140 TSKAWKKPET
+140 
-150 FVDKYSVLGNKAD
+150 
-163 AVTEGLGQVG
+163 
-173 GIILTGGIAGA
+173 
-184 LGAGGAAA
+184 
-192 TAISTAVTGLSSMG
+192 
-206 SGMSEAYQ
+206 
-214 NKATDKEAFTYG
+214 
-226 AIAGTAEAATELLF
+226 
-240 GGLGKSVKALGISK
+240 
-254 GLSSADDMLAK
+254 
-265 KISSKFTNQIAKN
+265 
-278 FTEFGIKAGAEGTEE
+278 
-293 VLSGIAQAV
+293 
-302 GKKVTYMSDKELS
+302 
-315 KLIEDENL
+315 
-323 LDQFI
+323 
-328 VGSITSGIAQSGY
+328 
-341 VPGMKQGSLREAN
+341 
-354 KSKTDFITGL
+354 
-364 TQNEQKV
+364 
-371 VDKEYENR
+371 
-379 IAEAE
+379 
-384 EGGKTLSKKEK
+384 
-395 NKIYDEVINDL
+395 
-406 EKGYIST
+406 
-413 DTIEDALGGETYKTY
+413 
-428 KSMEQRENEVRK
+428 
-440 EIEELENT
+440 
-448 PFSQITVKQQEKLTE
+448 
-463 LRKQLDTM
+463 
-471 EKSGLK
+471 
-477 NKVKAQL
+477 
-484 SNEVSELAMA
+484 
-494 SKLSESYNEKTR
+494 
-506 RGQAFQAD
+506 
-514 LTKYDAKQQD
+514 
-524 VIKKA
+524 
-529 TESGILNNTNR
+529 
-540 THEFVD
+540 
-546 MVAKI
+546 
-551 SADKGVTFDFTNNQ
+551 
-565 KLKESGLAVEG
+565 
-576 KTVNGYVKD
+576 
-585 GNIAVNIDSNKSL
+585 
-598 NSVVGHEIT
+598 
-607 HTLENTEFYTE
+607 
-618 LQQAVKEYAK
+618 
-628 TKGEYFTRRDEI
+628 
-640 VSLYKDSNVENVN
+640 
-653 IGHELTADL
+653 
-662 VGDYL
+662 
-667 FTDSDFINNLST
+667 
-679 KKPNIF
+679 
-685 QRIYNE
+685 
-691 IKYLCKIATAGS
+691 
-703 KEARQLEKV
+703 
-712 KRAFDKAYKES
+712 
-723 VSNNADTKT
+723 
-732 DTNTDTKVDAKE
+732 
-744 DTTKK
+744 
-749 YSLSEDEKA
+749 
-758 RLNKV
+758 
-763 TDDGL
+763 
-768 TMTYVRNPNSGASK
+768 
-782 YNYGSTYGQN
+782 
-792 IEPAGEYM
+792 
-800 NMDELQ
+800 
-806 GKYKNEGWEYGT
+806 
-818 IRFKKPLVLEHI
+818 
-830 NTSDTGW
+830 
-837 KKTVSDMY
+837 
-845 GGKTG
+845 
-850 KALTKA
+850 
-856 LIKDGYDAIVT
+856 
-867 YDNYG
+867 
-872 YNEIVN
+872 
-878 LNGEKLNDSDSTK
+878 
-891 NIQTD
+891 
-896 SNGKELT
+896 
-903 KEQQEFFKD
+903 
-912 SKVRDEN
+912 
-919 GNLLEVYHGTK
+919 
-930 TEGINTFEYSPD
+930 
-942 RQTGDDFGEA
+942 
-952 YYFTSD
+952 
-958 YTKANGYSYDVDKDP
+958 
-973 RVKQYTEERERL
+973 
-985 KKEFLRTRSNDVKEA
+985 
-1000 YKNVKVDGK
+1000 
-1009 DLYELMNDEAYNTGG
+1009 
-1024 EVKKVYLN
+1024 
-1032 LKNPLIVDAE
+1032 
-1042 GEYYSNV
+1042 
-1049 YEEYFKEAKDG
+1049 
-1060 GYDGIIVKN
+1060 
-1069 VIDNPRGEDRPID
+1069 
-1082 VYIAFKNNQIK
+1082 
-1093 NVDNTTPTTDAD
+1093 
-1105 IRYSLSED
+1105 
-1113 TTLTEEQ
+1113 
-1120 ESLIRETNE
+1120 
-1129 LTFMKSLGKD
+1129 
-1139 TYTVEGYDKNEN
+1139 
-1151 RTYFKFGATK
+1151 
-1161 EELSQAFG
+1161 
-1169 EDIANEITKH
+1169 
-1179 KTDLHQFKLDESF
+1179 
-1192 LNLPASKDT
+1192 
-1201 EGRKLSKEQ
+1201 
-1210 KEYFK
+1210 
-1215 NVIPELKDD
+1215 
-1224 NGNLKVLYHGTPNE
+1224 
-1238 FTQFNYD
+1238 
-1245 FIGSNGTALGKG
+1245 
-1257 FYLTDSRDIASGY
+1257 
-1270 VGESGKIMELYAN
+1270 
-1283 IEKPLS
+1283 
-1289 LTEKNIT
+1289 
-1296 KAKYKKFVKA
+1296 
-1306 VDKATGGD
+1306 
-1314 YLSNYGEVDYEG
+1314 
-1326 YNNVLSR
+1326 
-1333 ALDDYTYDDN
+1333 
-1343 DVDLI
+1343 
-1348 HSVFN
+1348 
-1353 TSGLGWEEGFRLLKK
+1353 
-1368 TLGYDG
+1368 
-1374 VVQHDFNGTGTT
+1374 
-1386 VFVPTL
+1386 
-1392 PEQIKSVTNQ
+1392 
-1402 NPTDNAD
+1402 
-1409 IRFSLSE
+1409 
-1416 DEKMSHIKVAQEY
+1416 
-1429 FGTTQN
+1429 
-1435 WDEVGYITLD
+1435 
-1445 GKKLDFSG
+1445 
-1453 RHEGGSGGYREV
+1453 
-1465 DHRDIR
+1465 
-1471 DALGD
+1471 
-1476 DYGGEDF
+1476 
-1483 SGSLV
+1483 
-1488 QFMSEG
+1488 
-1494 NIRIMPESNGI
+1494 
-1505 NLSVMPTEEQMKA
+1505 
-1518 LDDFISRNNGE
+1518 
-1529 VTLDIDDLNGKTV
+1529 
-1542 FSMEYPRGTFSEKI
+1542 
-1556 FKDIESHFK
+1556 
-1565 TNGDNYISPYS
+1565 
-1576 QFRQSLSKQKQNIAP
+1576 
-1591 YGKYN
+1591 
-1596 VYGKDVALE
+1596 
-1605 QDIAPTVPKATTQED
+1605 
-1620 TVEPVQEPT
+1620 
-1629 QDIAPITEEQANV
+1629 
-1642 RDEEQNLD
+1642 
-1650 TMPSDEFEKL
+1650 MPSDEFEKL

-1686 RENPQGIAQKEST
+1686 RENPQGITQKEST

-1763 DEYEIGA
+1763 DEYDTGA

-1778 KRNTSEEIAYLLDTF
+1778 KRQTSEDIAYLLDTF

-2165 TRTKTWKKVSDDVK
+2165 TRTKTWKKVSNDVK
-2179 EFSKQT
+2179 EFAKQT

-2386 EGKYDYQLGKQSYS
+2386 EAKYDYQLGKQSYS

-2649 EMVDKVYDYANDEAK
+2649 EMVDKVYDYANDEAR

-2705 FYNENPEKYN
+2705 FYNEYPEKYN

-2736 YNWAFNNPEK
+2736 YNWAFSNPEK
-2746 YTLSKAISKDVV
+2746 YTLSKAISKDLV

-2837 TILKQLGFTVTSD
+2837 SILKQLGFTVTAD

>member
-354 KSKTDFITGL
+354 KLKTDFITGL

-379 IAEAE
+379 ITEAE
-384 EGGKTLSKKEK
+384 EGGKKLSKKEK

-1042 GEYYSNV
+1042 GEHYSKV
-1049 YEEYFKEAKDG
+1049 YEGYFKEAKDG

-1093 NVDNTTPTTDAD
+1093 NVDNTTPTNNSD

-1314 YLSNYGEVDYEG
+1314 YLSNYGEVD
-1326 YNNVLSR
+1326 
-1333 ALDDYTYDDN
+1333 
-1343 DVDLI
+1343 
-1348 HSVFN
+1348 
-1353 TSGLGWEEGFRLLKK
+1353 
-1368 TLGYDG
+1368 
-1374 VVQHDFNGTGTT
+1374 
-1386 VFVPTL
+1386 
-1392 PEQIKSVTNQ
+1392 
-1402 NPTDNAD
+1402 
-1409 IRFSLSE
+1409 
-1416 DEKMSHIKVAQEY
+1416 
-1429 FGTTQN
+1429 
-1435 WDEVGYITLD
+1435 
-1445 GKKLDFSG
+1445 
-1453 RHEGGSGGYREV
+1453 
-1465 DHRDIR
+1465 
-1471 DALGD
+1471 
-1476 DYGGEDF
+1476 
-1483 SGSLV
+1483 
-1488 QFMSEG
+1488 
-1494 NIRIMPESNGI
+1494 
-1505 NLSVMPTEEQMKA
+1505 
-1518 LDDFISRNNGE
+1518 
-1529 VTLDIDDLNGKTV
+1529 
-1542 FSMEYPRGTFSEKI
+1542 
-1556 FKDIESHFK
+1556 
-1565 TNGDNYISPYS
+1565 
-1576 QFRQSLSKQKQNIAP
+1576 
-1591 YGKYN
+1591 
-1596 VYGKDVALE
+1596 
-1605 QDIAPTVPKATTQED
+1605 
-1620 TVEPVQEPT
+1620 
-1629 QDIAPITEEQANV
+1629 
-1642 RDEEQNLD
+1642 
-1650 TMPSDEFEKL
+1650 
-1660 VQSYMDEAPGFLF
+1660 
-1673 DDEEIR
+1673 
-1679 AWAEQQA
+1679 
-1686 RENPQGIAQKEST
+1686 
-1699 VTPES
+1699 
-1704 PLDADRDIYT
+1704 
-1714 IGKERKRNA
+1714 
-1723 YMYENPEVKPF
+1723 
-1734 FQDEAQI
+1734 
-1741 MLSEL
+1741 
-1746 QNSTKGERQRKG
+1746 
-1758 VMYGI
+1758 
-1763 DEYEIGA
+1763 
-1770 SNEGWYGT
+1770 
-1778 KRNTSEEIAYLLDTF
+1778 
-1793 KYTYDDIE
+1793 
-1801 KGLKAIIDDH
+1801 
-1811 GAENNAVSKRIE
+1811 
-1823 FLLDDR
+1823 
-1829 LRLGYNDFM
+1829 
-1838 SGNKMQ
+1838 
-1844 PNQDYINL
+1844 
-1852 LNEKNITEYGEEARN
+1852 
-1867 KYMQPDIAPVDTI
+1867 
-1880 AETTETVQ
+1880 
-1888 DIAPVKEIAA
+1888 
-1898 EPVTTINEN
+1898 
-1907 VQPQVSEKQV
+1907 
-1917 TSKLD
+1917 
-1922 NGAKQRKWIKTST
+1922 
-1935 ESKPVDK
+1935 
-1942 KILPKDLDQKAITYE
+1942 
-1957 PIPNKNTLNNAN
+1957 
-1969 SMLKRNGYD
+1969 
-1978 ESVKY
+1978 
-1983 FNSQFQNKKI
+1983 
-1993 SLDDIALGERLIQ
+1993 
-2006 EAVKK
+2006 
-2011 GDMETAGE
+2011 
-2019 LIQNVSILGT
+2019 
-2029 ELGQKVQALSIIQRL
+2029 
-2044 TPEGQLKTLTKIVE
+2044 
-2058 RGKTKGDKTFEG
+2058 
-2070 VEITQEMIDK
+2070 
-2080 VLKTYRKDGT
+2080 
-2090 YSQEELDRAVEE
+2090 
-2102 VKQQIADQM
+2102 
-2111 KVTKMDKINAWRY
+2111 
-2124 LSMLGNPKTHVRNI
+2124 
-2138 ISNVGMKGTM
+2138 
-2148 AVKDAIA
+2148 
-2155 RTIETVAPVK
+2155 
-2165 TRTKTWKKVSDDVK
+2165 
-2179 EFSKQT
+2179 
-2185 TKEMQSILEDGGK
+2185 
-2198 YSDTNDIKSKRQI
+2198 
-2211 FKNKVLNTV
+2211 
-2220 FEFNNDMLSKEDWWF
+2220 
-2235 QGAAFNKAFSEY
+2235 
-2247 LTANGIN
+2247 
-2254 TKEDIQNNAEL
+2254 
-2265 IEKAKAYAT
+2265 
-2274 EQSEIATFKQYSY
+2274 
-2287 IAQKLNEIESK
+2287 
-2298 NTATQIGVGAI
+2298 
-2309 VPFKKTP
+2309 
-2316 VNIAKAGLNYSPLG
+2316 
-2330 FMKTLTYDASQV
+2330 
-2342 KKGNMEASQMID
+2342 
-2354 HLAQNMTGT
+2354 
-2363 GLALAGYMLAMSGFL
+2363 
-2378 NGAGEEDK
+2378 
-2386 EGKYDYQLGKQSYS
+2386 
-2400 VNIGGNTY
+2400 
-2408 SLSWLTPMAM
+2408 
-2418 PLFVGANAFEIL
+2418 
-2430 TEGKEWDGNVVIESL
+2430 
-2445 TQTLDPM
+2445 
-2452 SEMSVLSGLTNVLSS
+2452 
-2467 YEKGSGIWADI
+2467 
-2478 AQTTGQNYVTQ
+2478 
-2489 FVPTLSSQVATLM
+2489 
-2502 DDKQRS
+2502 
-2508 TKVAGNSDFKF
+2508 
-2519 LEETVN
+2519 
-2525 KLKSKIPGLRETLEP
+2525 
-2540 STDVWGREVKL
+2540 
-2551 NENKWKKVFDTF
+2551 
-2563 LAPYSR
+2563 
-2569 KENMA
+2569 
-2574 TQIDEELKDLYS
+2574 
-2586 DTGDGGLFPQTP
+2586 
-2598 KNSVNYEGEKYNM
+2598 
-2611 SAKEYTSFKKTYGQ
+2611 
-2625 NALELMEEL
+2625 
-2634 FQTMTYQNA
+2634 
-2643 TATDKA
+2643 
-2649 EMVDKVYDYANDEAK
+2649 
-2664 RKYLAKKDIEFTN
+2664 
-2677 AKKDGEPYYK
+2677 
-2687 ENIIKG
+2687 
-2693 AIENDMPLKEFD
+2693 
-2705 FYNENPEKYN
+2705 
-2715 FLQKNNVS
+2715 
-2723 YKEYSKDEDTREA
+2723 
-2736 YNWAFNNPEK
+2736 
-2746 YTLSKAISKDVV
+2746 
-2758 AYRGITKG
+2758 
-2766 LYNIRA
+2766 
-2772 DKDSN
+2772 
-2777 GKTIIGSAKA
+2777 
-2787 KKLDYI
+2787 
-2793 NKLDI
+2793 
-2798 DYGEKLVLFK
+2798 
-2808 SQYNSDDTYNYEII
+2808 
-2822 DYLNS
+2822 
-2827 REDITYEEQE
+2827 
-2837 TILKQLGFTVTSD
+2837 
-2850 GNVYWN
+2850 